1 MTAYYSEHEMLD
13 TAPHPCPLS
22 SKRRGSRDSLS
33 LDRERVR
40 VRVTEM

>member
-1 MTAYYSEHEMLD
+1 MKCLTPLLTPA
-13 TAPHPCPLS
+13 LS